1 MPSLDA
7 PIPPEPSPDGGQ
19 LPAPSTLQPSGQLLA
34 PEQLLARAACSS
46 RFLRRL
52 LEHPPRSFEPDRLH
66 EPLSAAGIDA
76 LLQAQPAGDDA
87 ALLRALREVRRAAM
101 MHVITRDLTG
111 LADLAEV
118 VRSVTA
124 LAECCVRFALSHIDD
139 ALAAVHGRP
148 IGADTGAPQHL
159 LVIGMGKLGGCE
171 LNVSSDIDLIFLYP
185 EDGQTNGPRPV
196 SAHDYYTRLA
206 RKLINALAEYTADGH
221 VFRVDMRLRP
231 YGDSGPLVASFA
243 MLESYLITQGR
254 EWERYA
260 WVKAREVTGQP
271 TQELMQLVTPFV
283 YRKHLDYSAF
293 ASLRDLHAQ
302 IRAEV
307 ARRELDDNIKLGPGG
322 IREIEFVAQVFQLVR
337 GGRDAGL
344 RLRPTLATLECLAQR
359 RLLPAEAVSE
369 LRDAYVFLR
378 NLEHRLQY
386 LEDQQTQTLPA
397 TPEDRELIA
406 QAMGFPDIAAF
417 ADTLQRH
424 RANVTRH
431 FDAVFAGAAA
441 DSAEHPLGALW
452 RGTIDEASAIEQLA
466 TLRYLDPAA
475 TLVRIREFRD
485 AAAYRRMSVSTQARV
500 DRLVPRL
507 IETAAGF
514 ERPGPTLERLARVV
528 ESIGRRESYL
538 ALLIEYPAALQ
549 RLAGLA
555 AASPWAAEYLA
566 RHPVLLDELISA
578 EAIPA
583 PDWAALGAHLAV
595 ELDEAEGIERQM
607 DLLRH
612 FKQVQTLRLLTQD
625 LSGNLPL
632 ETLSDHLSDLAC
644 LILQQVL
651 RLAWANLR
659 TRHRPQP
666 LFSVIGY
673 GKLGGKELGYASDL
687 DLIFLYDDAHPE
699 AAENYARL
707 AQRMNTWLVSF
718 TPAGVLYETDLRLR
732 PDGASGMLV
741 SQLDAFAHYQRDK
754 AWVFEHQALTRARF
768 VAGDPGIGSAFERLR
783 IEILRMPREVAPL
796 RQEVAAMRARMLEG
810 HPNRSGL
817 FDIKHD
823 RGGIVDVEFIVQ
835 YLVLGFS
842 HLHAELTGNIGNL
855 ALLRLAGNLSLIDA
869 AAAQV
874 VHNSYREFRRMQ
886 HALRLQGEDYARV
899 ERDKVAGLVT
909 PVLALWE
916 AVFGEA

>member
-7 PIPPEPSPDGGQ
+7 PLPPEQRPSADP
-19 LPAPSTLQPSGQLLA
+19 LRP
-34 PEQLLARAACSS
+34 PEQLLAEAARSS
-46 RFLRRL
+46 GFLRRL
-52 LEHPPRSFEPDRLH
+52 IEHPPRSFEPARLH
-66 EPLSAAGIDA
+66 APLSAAAIEA
-76 LLQAQPAGDDA
+76 LLQAQPIGDDA
-87 ALLRALREVRRAAM
+87 ALLRALREVRRVAM
-101 MHVITRDLTG
+101 LHVITRDLTG
-111 LADLAEV
+111 LADLTEIMH
-118 VRSVTA
+118 SVSA
-124 LAECCVRFALSHIDD
+124 LAECCVRFALSHLDD

-148 IGADTGAPQHL
+148 IGADSGTPQRL
-159 LVIGMGKLGGCE
+159 LVIGMGKLGGSE

-196 SAHDYYTRLA
+196 SAHDYFSRLA

-231 YGDSGPLVASFA
+231 YGDSGALVASFA

-271 TQELMQLVTPFV
+271 TQELMQLITPFV
-283 YRKHLDYSAF
+283 YRKHLDFSAF
-293 ASLRDLHAQ
+293 ASLRELHAQ

-337 GGRDAGL
+337 GGHDAGL
-344 RLRPTLATLECLAQR
+344 RLRPTLATLEGLGQR
-359 RLLPAEAVSE
+359 RLLPAEAVVE
-369 LRDAYVFLR
+369 LREAYVFLR

-386 LEDQQTQTLPA
+386 LEDQQTQTLPG
-397 TPEDRELIA
+397 TPEDRALIA
-406 QAMGFPDIAAF
+406 RAMGFADTPAF
-417 ADTLQRH
+417 AEALQQH

-431 FDAVFAGAAA
+431 FDAVFAGAAVEV
-441 DSAEHPLGALW
+441 AEHPLSALW
-452 RGTIDEASAIEQLA
+452 RGTLDDARALEQLA
-466 TLRYLDPAA
+466 ALRYADPPA
-475 TLVRIREFRD
+475 TLGRIRGFRD
-485 AAAYRRMSVSTQARV
+485 TATYRRMAASTQARV

-507 IETAAGF
+507 IEAAASF

-538 ALLIEYPAALQ
+538 ALLIEYPVALQ
-549 RLAGLA
+549 RLARLA
-555 AASPWAAEYLA
+555 AASPWAADYLA
-566 RHPVLLDELISA
+566 RHPVLLDELISS

-583 PDWAALGAHLAV
+583 PDWAALGTHLAL
-595 ELDEAEGIERQM
+595 ELDEADGIERQM
-607 DLLRH
+607 DWLRH

-625 LSGNLPL
+625 LSGNLAL

-659 TRHRPQP
+659 TRHCPEPR
-666 LFSVIGY
+666 FSVIGY

-707 AQRMNTWLVSF
+707 TQRMNTWLTSF
-718 TPAGVLYETDLRLR
+718 TPAGVLYDTDLRLR

-741 SQLDAFAHYQRDK
+741 SRLDAFAQYQHDK

-783 IEILRMPREVAPL
+783 VDILRLPRELTSL
-796 RQEVAAMRARMLEG
+796 RREVAAMRARMLEG

-817 FDIKHD
+817 FDLKHE

-835 YLVLGFS
+835 YLVLGFAQR
-842 HLHAELTGNIGNL
+842 HTELTGNIGNL
-855 ALLRLAGNLSLIDA
+855 ALLRLAARLGLIEA
-869 AAAQV
+869 AAAQA

-886 HALRLQGEDYARV
+886 HAVRLQGEGYARV
-899 ERDKVAGLVT
+899 ERETVAGLVE
-909 PVLALWE
+909 PVLALWA
-916 AVFGEA
+916 AVFSKA